1 MFPSYRNQSVDLLVK
16 GLMCTSGSS
25 VGILSF
31 VGLWN
36 GMYFVLVSFKERLNE
51 SKHSRADQVKLA
63 VGSI

>member
-16 GLMCTSGSS
+16 KLMYTSGSS
-25 VGILSF
+25 FGILSF

-36 GMYFVLVSFKERLNE
+36 GMCFVLVSFKERLYE